1 MFYHSVSP
9 TVRSQAY
16 SVSLDL
22 LLLSLRCSSLTCC
35 PSLSPH
41 QTHYIMP
48 GILSIL
54 LVLMKSGGGEGV
66 WTHTHTHTHTH
77 IYTHIYTHGQ
87 GGKGIRSKGVKSTLS
102 STDFDPQSQRQKKSR
117 WTNHNARRNLV
128 NMHTHTH
135 EHTQHISY
143 IYMDITCRRTYE
155 HIF

>member
-22 LLLSLRCSSLTCC
+22 LLLSLRCSRPTCC

-54 LVLMKSGGGEGV
+54 RVLMKSGGGGGGGG
-66 WTHTHTHTHTH
+66 HTHTHTVK
-77 IYTHIYTHGQ
+77 GRE
-87 GGKGIRSKGVKSTLS
+87 GIRSKGVKSTVS
-102 STDFDPQSQRQKKSR
+102 STDFDPHSRRQKKKSR
-117 WTNHNARRNLV
+117 WTNHNARLNLV
-128 NMHTHTH
+128 NMHTH
-135 EHTQHISY
+135 EHTHTHTY
-143 IYMDITCRRTYE
+143 IYIYIYIHITCRRT
-155 HIF
+155 